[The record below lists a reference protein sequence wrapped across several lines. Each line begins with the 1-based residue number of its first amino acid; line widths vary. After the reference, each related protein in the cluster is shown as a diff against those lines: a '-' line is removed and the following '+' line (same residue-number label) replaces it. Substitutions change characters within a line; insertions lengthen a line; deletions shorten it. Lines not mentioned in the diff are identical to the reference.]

1 MNIPLPSPGVNGA
14 PKRPPAPLFYHW
26 NVTRDEIA
34 WVGNREAI
42 LGYAEHEMP
51 HSRQDWHSLVHPE
64 DASEIERLF
73 ATFLADRGAVCLEH
87 RIRAKDDAW
96 RHVANEAAF
105 LGDDIV
111 IGTIRLAAPAEDPF
125 RHYVEAAPVGVLAV
139 ADDGTIV
146 FANQSAHACFGYP
159 PGELVGLPVETLMP
173 AHLVR
178 HNAHLREAE
187 PLLMA
192 ERELRGTRKD
202 GSAVPVAASLTPFA
216 FGPNLGL
223 ACTIVDLTDLN
234 RAERDMVKFFE
245 LSLDPFCIASLD
257 GYFLRVNANFSTIL
271 GYTDEEL
278 LSRPF
283 LEFVHPDDEAATLAE
298 MAKLAAGQPVV
309 QFRNR
314 YRDSRGE
321 YHWLEWAA
329 RSTPEERVVFAVAR
343 DVTER
348 VKMERELL
356 ARDERER
363 AILDNTTAI
372 VYVKG
377 MDGRYQF
384 VNRRHADLFSVD
396 RTTVTQKTVYDLFPA
411 EMADALARNDQQVI
425 ETKETIT
432 IQEIVPHPDGN
443 HTYISVK
450 FPLFDGNGQVSAVAG
465 ISTDITDQIRA
476 READEQ
482 MRLAQIFQQKLYP
495 QTAPSVP
502 GLEVAGWALPISQ
515 VCGDYFDYVPRGGG
529 QLAVSLGDVS
539 GHGFGP
545 ALQMVEVRAII
556 RLLVRDSMPLHE
568 VVEELN
574 RALCLDL
581 PESSFVSLFLAEID
595 AANREFRYVGAG
607 HQALLFGAAGGT
619 TILASTGP
627 LLGILDIATF
637 DCPAPIPIRPG
648 DILVLF
654 TDGLTEAM
662 NLRGEQFGMPRLI
675 ETVERH
681 RRESSRAILENLF
694 AAIYDFAKGRTLQD
708 DMTAIT
714 VKVVG

>member
-1 MNIPLPSPGVNGA
+1 MNLFRPSPGVNGA
-14 PKRPPAPLFYHW
+14 PPLAAAPLFYRW
-26 NVTRDEIA
+26 DVTRDEIA

-42 LGYAEHEMP
+42 LGYAEHELP
-51 HSRQDWHSLVHPE
+51 RSRQDWHSLVHPE
-64 DASEIERLF
+64 DAGEIERLL
-73 ATFLADRGAVCLEH
+73 ASFLADRGAVCLKH
-87 RIRAKDDAW
+87 RLRAKDDAW
-96 RHVANEAAF
+96 RHVADEAAF
-105 LGDDIV
+105 LGDDV
-111 IGTIRLAAPAEDPF
+111 VLGTVRLSPPEDPF

-146 FANQSAHACFGYP
+146 FANHSAHASFGYA
-159 PGELVGLPVETLMP
+159 PGELVGLPVQTLVP
-173 AHLVR
+173 VHLVQ
-178 HNAHLREAE
+178 HNVHLGEADPE
-187 PLLMA
+187 GAVPSLMA

-202 GSAVPVAASLTPFA
+202 GSAVPVAVSLTPLA
-216 FGPNLGL
+216 FGL

-234 RAERDMVKFFE
+234 RAERDMVKFFD

-257 GYFLRVNANFSTIL
+257 GYFLRVNANFSRIL

-283 LEFVHPDDEAATLAE
+283 LDFVHPDDQSATATE
-298 MAKLAAGQPVV
+298 SDRLAAGQPVL

-314 YRDSRGE
+314 YRDCRGE
-321 YHWLEWAA
+321 YHWFEWAA
-329 RSTPEERVVFAVAR
+329 RSTPDEGVTFAVAR

-348 VKMERELL
+348 VQMERELV

-363 AILDNTTAI
+363 AILDNTTAL
-372 VYVKG
+372 VFVRG
-377 MDGRYQF
+377 VDSRYQF
-384 VNRRHADLFSVD
+384 VNRRFSELYRVE
-396 RTTVTQKTVYDLFPA
+396 RAATIGKTPHDLFPK
-411 EMADALARNDQQVI
+411 EVADDFERNHQRVL
-425 ETKETIT
+425 ETRETSSRQETI
-432 IQEIVPHPDGN
+432 PHADGN
-443 HTYISVK
+443 HTYVSVR
-450 FPLFDGNGQVSAVAG
+450 FPLFDGTGQVSAVAG
-465 ISTDITDQIRA
+465 ISTDITDQLRA

-482 MRLAQIFQQKLYP
+482 MRLARVFQQKLYP
-495 QTAPSVP
+495 ETAPSVP
-502 GLEVAGWALPISQ
+502 GLDVAGWALPISQ
-515 VCGDYFDYVPRGGG
+515 VCGDYFDYVLRGGG
-529 QLAVSLGDVS
+529 RLAVTLGDVS

-556 RLLVRDSMPLHE
+556 RILLRASMPLE
-568 VVEELN
+568 NVVEELN

-595 AANREFRYVGAG
+595 AARGEFRYVGAG
-607 HQALLFGAAGGT
+607 HQALLFGADGGT
-619 TILASTGP
+619 TVLESTGP

-637 DCPAPIPIRPG
+637 DCPPPIPIRPG

-662 NLRGEQFGMPRLI
+662 SVGGEQFGMRRLI

-681 RRESSRAILENLF
+681 RQEPSKVILQKLF
-694 AAIYDFAKGRTLQD
+694 EAVYDFARGRTLQD